1 MLSVSSS
8 TIASTPPDHRVAG
21 GGHAHRENCVHLYP
35 GGRRFGRVPSSPSDG
50 PGFHLAERS
59 SASPSDGQRGCG
71 RGVSLRDH
79 GAVKVAPP
87 SVTNLPA
94 QAGVWARGH
103 GSNAM
108 PGTCNRPHAAT
119 TALSAGR
126 STACSTAA
134 ASMPSARAFKCRA
147 LVPDGI
153 DASGYSDE
161 QAAGMGFSGDS
172 GGTAHDE
179 AGASREH
186 RGEIEGAS
194 RYSQLPPTQTA
205 TSACEGTDG
214 RPIVLLAESLGG
226 PLLGSSLARIRYLTD
241 RTIPQSPAVVTTITA
256 VRPLCIKTP
265 VVEGRP
271 NGRCAPCTRRTSWR

>member
-8 TIASTPPDHRVAG
+8 TIVSTPPDHRVAG

-126 STACSTAA
+126 STACSTAT
-134 ASMPSARAFKCRA
+134 ASTASERARRRAA
-147 LVPDGI
+147 LVPDCT
-153 DASGYSDE
+153 DVSSYSDE
-161 QAAGMGFSGDS
+161 QAAGMGLSRS
-172 GGTAHDE
+172 SASAAHERTD
-179 AGASREH
+179 
-186 RGEIEGAS
+186 
-194 RYSQLPPTQTA
+194 PPPPPP
-205 TSACEGTDG
+205 S
-214 RPIVLLAESLGG
+214 LLASSSARSTAAAKFDVTSTRYVHALREKRERLGVG
-226 PLLGSSLARIRYLTD
+226 GRQLNGHYVSSQCMAY
-241 RTIPQSPAVVTTITA
+241 SH
-256 VRPLCIKTP
+256 
-265 VVEGRP
+265 
-271 NGRCAPCTRRTSWR
+271 RCMHRSSCTRMCSH